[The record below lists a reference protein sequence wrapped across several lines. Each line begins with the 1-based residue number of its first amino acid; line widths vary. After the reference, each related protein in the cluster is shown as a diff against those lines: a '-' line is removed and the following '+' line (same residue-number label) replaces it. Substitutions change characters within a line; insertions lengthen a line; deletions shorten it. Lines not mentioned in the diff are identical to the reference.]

1 MKKWF
6 PLSTL
11 LIFFVLALF
20 ISGCAT
26 SSVEQ
31 EKDRHRRSIEERIL
45 SAEAKKGRLLNQ
57 LDHSESIDEKV
68 EIKAAL
74 ADLQEEIDMLKSGKA
89 RTSSSED
96 MGLKDE
102 EDGFKSTKDRKIIYG
117 PLGAVLHFTEW
128 ILEKMYIMN

>member
-74 ADLQEEIDMLKSGKA
+74 ADLQEEIDMLKSSKG